1 MGFLD
6 RFLRQPSWGVHPDDH
21 KRPAADAALRTLP
34 LPERLY
40 VPLQQHVG
48 GPARPIV
55 LVGQKV
61 LKGQLIAEAQG
72 NISAPVHAPT
82 SGRVLAIGEVTAP
95 HPSGLAQLAITL
107 ASDGDERWLEREPV
121 ADPFALAPEEI
132 ARLTA
137 AAGVVGLGGA
147 TFPAAVKFNLG
158 RRLKV
163 ATLIVNG
170 GECEPYLS
178 SDDAVMRVR
187 AAEVVDGLRI
197 VMHAIGAA
205 NALVGIE
212 DNKPEAIAAMRA
224 AAAPFGD
231 VAIRPVPARYPM
243 GSDKQLIQVLTGKE
257 VPADAR
263 AAEVG
268 VLVHNVSTCAAVHRA
283 LRRGEA
289 LVERIVTVNGGAV
302 RAPGNLLA
310 PIGARV
316 ADLLAFAGLATE
328 PARLIL
334 GGPMMGTLLP
344 HANVPLVKG
353 ASGVLAFDAREA
365 ARPAAGPC
373 IRGGSCTWACPMG
386 LLPLEMASGIRAG
399 DLAGATGFGLSDC
412 ISCGCCA
419 WVCPSHIPLV
429 QYFSHARGEL
439 AAGERARLRN
449 EATRRLVEQ
458 RGERL
463 ARDAREK
470 AAAAAKRKAERDAA
484 KAKAAAATET
494 AAASSAAVSAKA
506 VSP

>member
-1 MGFLD
+1 M
-6 RFLRQPSWGVHPDDH
+6 
-21 KRPAADAALRTLP
+21 
-34 LPERLY
+34 
-40 VPLQQHVG
+40 
-48 GPARPIV
+48 
-55 LVGQKV
+55 
-61 LKGQLIAEAQG
+61 
-72 NISAPVHAPT
+72 
-82 SGRVLAIGEVTAP
+82 
-95 HPSGLAQLAITL
+95 
-107 ASDGDERWLEREPV
+107 
-121 ADPFALAPEEI
+121 
-132 ARLTA
+132 
-137 AAGVVGLGGA
+137 
-147 TFPAAVKFNLG
+147 
-158 RRLKV
+158 
-163 ATLIVNG
+163 
-170 GECEPYLS
+170 
-178 SDDAVMRVR
+178 
-187 AAEVVDGLRI
+187 
-197 VMHAIGAA
+197 
-205 NALVGIE
+205 
-212 DNKPEAIAAMRA
+212 
-224 AAAPFGD
+224 
-231 VAIRPVPARYPM
+231 
-243 GSDKQLIQVLTGKE
+243 
-257 VPADAR
+257 
-263 AAEVG
+263 
-268 VLVHNVSTCAAVHRA
+268 
-283 LRRGEA
+283 
-289 LVERIVTVNGGAV
+289 

-316 ADLLAFAGLATE
+316 ADLLAFAGLAAE

-365 ARPAAGPC
+365 AKPAAGPC
-373 IRGGSCTWACPMG
+373 IRCGSCTVACPMG
-386 LLPLEMASGIRAG
+386 LLPLEMASRIRAG

-484 KAKAAAATET
+484 KAKAAAATES